1 MEFDIVY
8 INLLI
13 QFLSFVQEIFLMKII
28 MIVVV
33 FVHLVYLM
41 LIQEEVVVVLIE
53 FDEHLMMM

>member
-1 MEFDIVY
+1 MEFDIVC

-41 LIQEEVVVVLIE
+41 LIQEEVVAVLIE